1 MKSVDMGVNLIEQTN
16 GRLNHGVPY
25 YPLITVIVAI
35 YNGARTLQQCID
47 SIAQQSYPAKE
58 LIVIDGASTDG
69 TVGILKQNMEKIS
82 HWVSEPDRGI
92 YDAWNKGLA
101 QAKGEWICFLG
112 ADDYFWERQVL
123 VQVSEQ
129 LVSLPEKIRVAY
141 GQVMLLNNDGARQYP
156 IGEPWEK
163 IKERFKQFMCI
174 PHPGAMHRRSL
185 FELHGYFDDSFC
197 IAGDYELLLRE
208 LKTEDAF
215 FIPDVIL
222 VGMRQGGI
230 SSNPTYSLASIWE
243 IWRAQRKHG
252 RKFPGRIWLMALIRV
267 YARLLLVKLLGERT
281 VTRLLNFRRKIMGLD
296 KPIE

>member
-1 MKSVDMGVNLIEQTN
+1 MQQICA
-16 GRLNHGVPY
+16 RLNQPPPD

-69 TVGILKQNMEKIS
+69 TVEIVEQNQEKIAY
-82 HWVSEPDRGI
+82 WVSEPDRGI
-92 YDAWNKGLA
+92 YNAWNKGLT

-112 ADDYFWERQVL
+112 ADDFFWDRQVL
-123 VQVSEQ
+123 ARSSEQ
-129 LVSLPEKIRVAY
+129 LVNLPENIRVAY

-163 IKERFKQFMCI
+163 IKKRFKQFMCI

-185 FELHGYFDDSFC
+185 FELRGYFDDSFC

-208 LKTEDAF
+208 LKIEDAF
-215 FIPDVIL
+215 FISNVIL
-222 VGMRQGGI
+222 VGMRQGGV

-252 RKFPGRIWLMALIRV
+252 RNFPGRIWLMALTRG

-281 VTRLLNFRRKIMGLD
+281 ATRLLNFRRRIMGLG